1 MPLDPVHVDGIDSLA
16 RRIRDDYDDPDESD
30 DLDAL
35 WDFLDPLRDGSERV
49 FYPVEELKKR
59 AVSLDGIA
67 LADDEYPTHHGV
79 DAGTLNPR
87 SFTNGL
93 TLDVSHAAAASVPSD
108 LPLHRRRTIVTAVHS
123 NDHRVI
129 FEDDWVDFDAAATD
143 GRVVQAPRDTDNAR
157 ESAHV
162 YALYLS
168 ESTHLGKVYEATDDL
183 LYLDGPLYP
192 LGLLRWLELDPTFGR
207 SDLTG
212 EIASNY
218 FGTYERAL
226 EEETPAVGFVKNP
239 SCSRVVRRLRDVGPP
254 VPWSNDAG
262 FFRHFL
268 TPEVSEDTEADDAD
282 STGNDLTFTNWFVS
296 LLYADEL
303 FDIAPSLD
311 TQREDFLPAVMYV
324 HDPRHGTVHRAEA
337 PLGFVRDE
345 EKREAIT
352 RQTLKEVALSRVPRA
367 VAKADSLAR
376 VSNDQRES
384 LVRRFEDALGT
395 VEEASYDRDRWG
407 YVRSSTGLTL

>member
-1 MPLDPVHVDGIDSLA
+1 MPLDPVHVDGINSLA
-16 RRIRDDYDDPDESD
+16 RRIRDDYEDPDDSD

-35 WDFLDPLRDGSERV
+35 WDFLDPLRDGSGRV
-49 FYPVEELKKR
+49 FAPVDELKKR
-59 AVSLDGIA
+59 AVALDGIA
-67 LADDEYPTHHGV
+67 LVDDEFPTQHGI

-93 TLDVSHAAAASVPSD
+93 TLDVAHTAGASVPSD
-108 LPLHRRRTIVTAVHS
+108 LSLHRKRTIVTAVQSSDHS
-123 NDHRVI
+123 VV
-129 FEDDWVDFDAAATD
+129 FEDSWDAFDDASAD
-143 GRVVQAPRDTDNAR
+143 GRVVQAPRDTENAR
-157 ESAHV
+157 ESTHV
-162 YALYLS
+162 FSLYLS
-168 ESTHLGKVYEATDDL
+168 ESTHLGKTYESADDL

-192 LGLLRWLELDPTFGR
+192 LGLLRWLDIDPTFGR

-226 EEETPAVGFVKNP
+226 SEDVPVVGFVKNP
-239 SCSRVVRRLRDVGPP
+239 SCSRVVRRLRDAGPP

-268 TPEVSEDTEADDAD
+268 TNTSDEGEDAD
-282 STGNDLTFTNWFVS
+282 VAKGDLTFTNWFVS
-296 LLYADEL
+296 RLYADEL
-303 FDIAPSLD
+303 FDVAPPLD
-311 TQREDFLPAVMYV
+311 TPREDLLPAVMYV

-345 EKREAIT
+345 ETRDAVT

-367 VAKADSLAR
+367 VSKADALAR

-395 VEEASYDRDRWG
+395 TEETNYDRDRWG